1 MQKHLDEASKA
12 RHEEIVSEE
21 TVMLRREDDESSM
34 FPKPMADWKTSNQ
47 YKEIHELE
55 ANNIAMK
62 GSPQRHGE
70 IIGDVTLTS
79 DRGEFSGEAIFAA
92 NSGIARN

>member
-1 MQKHLDEASKA
+1 MQKHLDEASKES
-12 RHEEIVSEE
+12 HEEIVSEE
-21 TVMLRREDDESSM
+21 SVMLRREDDESSM

-62 GSPQRHGE
+62 GSLNDTEKSSVCHTDLG
-70 IIGDVTLTS
+70 S
-79 DRGEFSGEAIFAA
+79 W
-92 NSGIARN
+92 

>member
-1 MQKHLDEASKA
+1 
-12 RHEEIVSEE
+12 
-21 TVMLRREDDESSM
+21 MLRRENDESSM

-47 YKEIHELE
+47 YKEIHELV

-62 GSPQRHGE
+62 GSLNDTE
-70 IIGDVTLTS
+70 KSSVITLTS
-79 DRGEFSGEAIFAA
+79 DRGKFSGDAIIAA